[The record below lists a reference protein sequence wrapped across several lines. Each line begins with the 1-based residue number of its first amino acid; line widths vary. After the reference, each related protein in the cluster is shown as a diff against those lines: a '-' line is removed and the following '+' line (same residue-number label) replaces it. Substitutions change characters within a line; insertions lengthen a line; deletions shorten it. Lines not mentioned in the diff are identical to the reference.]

1 MQENSLKYLTLESK
15 KFAQKR
21 EIFDIVLYG
30 SSVKG
35 KEKPNDVDI
44 LILFEKMPL
53 KERTEIAYEF
63 KNLISKRYK
72 IDVKT
77 INLRELFEKE
87 FLARQGILIE
97 GYSLLHKEKF
107 SDRLGFKGHS
117 LFTYNLKNL
126 NHNKKTK
133 FTYALIGRRK
143 ERGILKQLN
152 IIPYG
157 KGVYEVPIENSLVF
171 EEFLKK
177 WDVNYN
183 KKNILISQI

>member
-1 MQENSLKYLTLESK
+1 MQKNYLKYLRSESK
-15 KFAQKR
+15 KFAQKK

-35 KEKPNDVDI
+35 EEKPNDIDI
-44 LILFEKMPL
+44 LILFEKKPL

-63 KNLISKRYK
+63 KILISRRYK

-107 SDRLGFKGHS
+107 SDRFGFKGRS
-117 LFTYNLKNL
+117 LFTYNLKNFD
-126 NHNKKTK
+126 HNKKTK
-133 FTYALIGRRK
+133 FIYALIGRRK
-143 ERGILKQLN
+143 EKGILKQLN
-152 IIPYG
+152 IISYG
-157 KGVYEVPIENSLVF
+157 KGVYEVPIENSLIF

-177 WDVNYN
+177 WDVNYH
-183 KKNILISQI
+183 KENILISKI